1 MAELLSG
8 SHTDSSLDLTRE
20 LPESV
25 VSCMTERLPCC
36 LEWVVATAPCYRDRF
51 SLFFLTILAFF
62 VYIYWFSLPH
72 LV

>member
-8 SHTDSSLDLTRE
+8 SHADSSLDLTRE

-25 VSCMTERLPCC
+25 CFMHDGAPAVLLIMGRRLRRHAVGIASVSI
-36 LEWVVATAPCYRDRF
+36 F
-51 SLFFLTILAFF
+51 SHLSFF